1 MIVRTNTASFNKEMN
16 NIVQY
21 AFGFLDGV
29 QKGKKVF
36 LQNLGVGTIQAM
48 AQYVDVSAR
57 GNPAALHHVYEW
69 SKTGSPS
76 ARLFDINYTVSNLG
90 LSINSTFRQS
100 RTVRQDSHTP
110 FYNKAKI
117 MEEGIPV
124 TIKPKRSS
132 VLVFTEEGETVFT
145 KSPIVVR
152 NPGGDR
158 VQGSFERTMDEFI
171 LRYFKQSFLRASGI
185 YDYINKP
192 TVFKKN
198 IKAGSKVGKSK
209 GVETGFK
216 WIANAKVGVE

>member
-69 SKTGSPS
+69 SQTGSPS

-132 VLVFTEEGETVFT
+132 VLVFTEDGETVFT

>member
-69 SKTGSPS
+69 SQTGSPS

-124 TIKPKRSS
+124 TIKPKKSS

-185 YDYINKP
+185 YNYINKP

-198 IKAGSKVGKSK
+198 IKAGSRVGKSK

>member
-69 SKTGSPS
+69 SQTGSPS

-209 GVETGFK
+209 GIETGFK
-216 WIANAKVGVE
+216 WIVNAKVGVE

>member
-1 MIVRTNTASFNKEMN
+1 MN

-69 SKTGSPS
+69 SQTGSPS

-209 GVETGFK
+209 GIETGFK
-216 WIANAKVGVE
+216 WIVNAKVGVE

>member
-69 SKTGSPS
+69 SQTGSPS

>member
-36 LQNLGVGTIQAM
+36 LQNLGMGTIQAM

-69 SKTGSPS
+69 SQTGSPS

-100 RTVRQDSHTP
+100 RTVKQDSHTP

-158 VQGSFERTMDEFI
+158 VQGSFEKTMDEFI

>member
-36 LQNLGVGTIQAM
+36 LQNLGMGTIQAM

-69 SKTGSPS
+69 SQTGSPS

-124 TIKPKRSS
+124 TIKPKISS

>member
-69 SKTGSPS
+69 SQTGSPS

-100 RTVRQDSHTP
+100 RTVKQDSHTP

-124 TIKPKRSS
+124 TIKPKKSS

-185 YDYINKP
+185 YNYINKP

-198 IKAGSKVGKSK
+198 IKAGSRVGKSK

>member
-1 MIVRTNTASFNKEMN
+1 MN

-21 AFGFLDGV
+21 AIGFLDGV
-29 QKGKKVF
+29 QKGKKI
-36 LQNLGVGTIQAM
+36 LLNNLGQGTIQAM

-57 GNPAALHHVYEW
+57 GNPNALHHVYEW

-90 LSINSTFRQS
+90 LSLNSTFRQS
-100 RTVRQDSHTP
+100 RSVKQDSHTP

-124 TIKPKRSS
+124 TLNPKRSS
-132 VLVFTEEGETVFT
+132 VLVFTEDGETVFT
-145 KSPIVVR
+145 KKSIVIK

-198 IKAGSKVGKSK
+198 IKAGSKIGKSK
-209 GVETGFK
+209 GIETGFK
-216 WIANAKVGVE
+216 WIANAKIGVE